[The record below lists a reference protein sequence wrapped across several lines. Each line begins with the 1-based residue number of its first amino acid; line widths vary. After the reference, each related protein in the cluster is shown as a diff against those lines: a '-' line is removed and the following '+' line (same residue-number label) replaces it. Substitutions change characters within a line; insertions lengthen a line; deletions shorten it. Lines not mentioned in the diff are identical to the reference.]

1 MTFRKNRKFKEKP
14 TIFAFGH
21 IMLPLVGILALG
33 LLVLGIR
40 LLFVTPESN
49 ITYQEIPEPTST
61 AKIPDPVLPE
71 TLEKTKPDTIIAIPV
86 QEDPEADGTTVKGD
100 KKDPQE
106 VPKSVAEPTPNEVI
120 QKTGPSASVQ
130 TGVWV
135 VQIGAFTLKD
145 SADSLALEV
154 RGKNFEPF
162 VSRAEVG
169 GKTYYRVRISAGS
182 ERSDAEALAKDLASK
197 GYPTLVT
204 RHE

>member
-33 LLVLGIR
+33 LLVLGVR
-40 LLFVTPESN
+40 LLFVTPETD
-49 ITYQEIPEPTST
+49 ITYQELPEPAST
-61 AKIPDPVLPE
+61 AKVPDPVLPE
-71 TLEKTKPDTIIAIPV
+71 SPEKTDPDKIIAIPV
-86 QEDPEADGTTVKGD
+86 REDPEADGTPAKEVKND
-100 KKDPQE
+100 LQAA
-106 VPKSVAEPTPNEVI
+106 PKAVSGSTQNEVI
-120 QKTGPSASVQ
+120 QKTDTSVPVKP
-130 TGVWV
+130 GVWV

-154 RGKNFEPF
+154 KGKNFEPF

-169 GKTYYRVRISAGS
+169 GKIYYRVRISAGS
-182 ERSDAEALAKDLASK
+182 ERSDAEIIAKDLASK

-204 RHE
+204 LHE